1 MMFPKAGLRRG
12 NRPES
17 LFSRLARRFGSGF
30 RIVRKASARPRRF
43 LRLPMANRA
52 DSIVVEQSLP
62 FERLDV
68 FLKSQLP
75 QVSRGVLQSMIED
88 GAILVDGKKVKPT
101 YSPRAG
107 DTIEI
112 HWSEPISPRAEPE
125 EMDLDVLYEDDQII
139 AINKP
144 AGLVV
149 HPAAG
154 HHGGTLVNALDRKS
168 TRLNSSH
175 GYISYA

>member
-1 MMFPKAGLRRG
+1 MGRCFRSIWSVTRFCAPSPKRSAGITMFRKAASRPA
-12 NRPES
+12 NRPAS
-17 LFSRLARRFGSGF
+17 SFSRLARRCGSGF

-52 DSIVVEQSLP
+52 DSISIEHSLP

-101 YSPRAG
+101 HSPRAG
-107 DTIEI
+107 EVVEI
-112 HWSEPISPRAEPE
+112 AWPEPIAPRAEPE
-125 EMDLDVLYEDDQII
+125 EIPLDVLYEDD
-139 AINKP
+139 
-144 AGLVV
+144 
-149 HPAAG
+149 
-154 HHGGTLVNALDRKS
+154 
-168 TRLNSSH
+168 
-175 GYISYA
+175 